1 MGGGRRLNRAAFQ
14 AAPAGQQGNLKRNSV
29 RGFGAWQVDLAL
41 RREFKTPQSTRLQL
55 RAELFNIFNHPL
67 FADPVV
73 NLSSGLFGQSTQMLG
88 RSLGTGGQVGGLNP
102 MYQIGGPRSVQLA
115 LRLLF

>member
-1 MGGGRRLNRAAFQ
+1 
-14 AAPAGQQGNLKRNSV
+14 
-29 RGFGAWQVDLAL
+29 
-41 RREFKTPQSTRLQL
+41 
-55 RAELFNIFNHPL
+55 
-67 FADPVV
+67 V

-115 LRLLF
+115 LRFLF